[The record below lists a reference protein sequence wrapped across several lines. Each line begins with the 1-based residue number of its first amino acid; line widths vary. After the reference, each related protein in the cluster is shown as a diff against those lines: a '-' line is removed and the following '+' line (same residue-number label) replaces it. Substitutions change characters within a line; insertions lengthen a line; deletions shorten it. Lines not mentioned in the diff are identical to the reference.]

1 MKKKLFILIVLLI
14 SISCITVKAE
24 ENKTLINIDYP
35 SINQEV
41 TNSLRIQGWV
51 MTNFANTNIE
61 VYIDDTKV
69 EDIERQARPDVIKA
83 IDG

>member
-35 SINQEV
+35 STNQEV

-51 MTNFANTNIE
+51 MSTKNTRMGNDKFCQYKHRSI
-61 VYIDDTKV
+61 Y
-69 EDIERQARPDVIKA
+69 R
-83 IDG
+83 